1 MDENKNV
8 LTDAEIDD
16 IAKAAS
22 EADNGTMAD
31 LKETV
36 EVNPDAEL
44 EQGEAEINSETNEIE
59 AIAKTV
65 DRDLKIDLFD
75 AADPE
80 TISKAAEE
88 KMLSNIQTGMDLDE
102 NEAFDFIKVINDI
115 RAGRIIPNLY
125 NVLPKKIQDTINKLM
140 LESKIPVQHRN
151 EVSKLILNEFINSA
165 EVEAA
170 FVDFEKALNETL
182 QIPSMVDMYGEHTRE
197 VMEKNI
203 PEMIEKIKD
212 EEPEK
217 AAMLEKVKEGY
228 TKSYTLELVKAAYES
243 SSSMRKTVRR
253 SDIDF
258 RRCLDDFNK
267 KNSTTRFKMYDVYE
281 VPNALAKV
289 LCADPVTQY
298 ARCIEGGTEI
308 PESVQKLVDFKTS
321 EDDIKKFC
329 VLLTSS
335 CEELNA
341 EDVIDASYM
350 YYLTKNIIMLR
361 HTADGKTGFAA
372 ELINNICDVIALI
385 RNKEAE
391 FYAENPH
398 LVKSKLSKKSRSSRG
413 GKK

>member
-22 EADNGTMAD
+22 EADTGTMTD

-36 EVNPDAEL
+36 EVDPDAEL

-115 RAGRIIPNLY
+115 RAGKIIPNLY

-151 EVSKLILNEFINSA
+151 EVSKLILNEFINST

-170 FVDFEKALNETL
+170 YVDFEKALNETL
-182 QIPSMVDMYGEHTRE
+182 QIPCMVDMYGEHTRE

-203 PEMIEKIKD
+203 PEMIEKIK
-212 EEPEK
+212 EEQPEK
-217 AAMLEKVKEGY
+217 ASMLEKVKEGY

-243 SSSMRKTVRR
+243 SSSMRKTVR
-253 SDIDF
+253 
-258 RRCLDDFNK
+258 
-267 KNSTTRFKMYDVYE
+267 
-281 VPNALAKV
+281 
-289 LCADPVTQY
+289 
-298 ARCIEGGTEI
+298 
-308 PESVQKLVDFKTS
+308 
-321 EDDIKKFC
+321 
-329 VLLTSS
+329 
-335 CEELNA
+335 
-341 EDVIDASYM
+341 
-350 YYLTKNIIMLR
+350 
-361 HTADGKTGFAA
+361 
-372 ELINNICDVIALI
+372 
-385 RNKEAE
+385 
-391 FYAENPH
+391 
-398 LVKSKLSKKSRSSRG
+398 
-413 GKK
+413 

>member
-8 LTDAEIDD
+8 LTDVEIDD

-22 EADNGTMAD
+22 EADTGIMTD

-36 EVNPDAEL
+36 EVDPDAKL
-44 EQGEAEINSETNEIE
+44 EEGKAEIDSETNEIE

-75 AADPE
+75 AANPE
-80 TISKAAEE
+80 TVSKVAEE

-115 RAGRIIPNLY
+115 RAGKTIPNLY

-140 LESKIPVQHRN
+140 LESKIPVHHRN

-217 AAMLEKVKEGY
+217 AAMLEKVKDGY
-228 TKSYTLELVKAAYES
+228 TKSYTLELVKSAYES

-289 LCADPVTQY
+289 LCADPVAQY

-341 EDVIDASYM
+341 EDVLDASYM

-398 LVKSKLSKKSRSSRG
+398 LVKSKLSKKSRSARG

>member
-8 LTDAEIDD
+8 LTDAELDEV
-16 IAKAAS
+16 AKAAS
-22 EADNGTMAD
+22 EADNGKMSD
-31 LKETV
+31 LKESV
-36 EVNPDAEL
+36 EVDPEAEL
-44 EQGEAEINSETNEIE
+44 EVAEAEIDTETSEIE
-59 AIAKTV
+59 NIAKTV

-75 AADPE
+75 AANPE
-80 TISKAAEE
+80 AVEKAAEE
-88 KMLSNIQTGMDLDE
+88 RILANVGTGMDLDE
-102 NEAFDFIKVINDI
+102 NEAYEFIKVIGDF
-115 RAGRIIPNLY
+115 RAGKVIPDIY
-125 NVLPKKIQDTINKLM
+125 NTLPKKIQDTINKLM

-151 EVSKLILNEFINSA
+151 EVSKLILREFINSA
-165 EVEAA
+165 EVDAA

-182 QIPSMVDMYGEHTRE
+182 NIPSMVDMYGEHIKE
-197 VMEKNI
+197 IMEKNI

-217 AAMLEKVKEGY
+217 AAMLEKVKDGY
-228 TKSYTLELVKAAYES
+228 TKSYTLELLKEAYES
-243 SSSMRKTVRR
+243 SSSMRKSVRR

-258 RRCLDDFNK
+258 RRCLDDLNR

-289 LCADPVTQY
+289 LCADPVAHY
-298 ARCIEGGTEI
+298 ARCIELGTEI
-308 PESVQKLVDFKTS
+308 PESVQKLVDFKTT
-321 EDDIKKFC
+321 EEDIKKFC
-329 VLLTSS
+329 VLLACS
-335 CEELNA
+335 CEDLNA

-361 HTADGKTGFAA
+361 HTAEGKTGFAA

-398 LVKSKLSKKSRSSRG
+398 LVKSKLSKKSRSARG

>member
-115 RAGRIIPNLY
+115 RAGKIIPNLY

-151 EVSKLILNEFINSA
+151 EV
-165 EVEAA
+165 
-170 FVDFEKALNETL
+170 
-182 QIPSMVDMYGEHTRE
+182 
-197 VMEKNI
+197 
-203 PEMIEKIKD
+203 
-212 EEPEK
+212 
-217 AAMLEKVKEGY
+217 
-228 TKSYTLELVKAAYES
+228 
-243 SSSMRKTVRR
+243 
-253 SDIDF
+253 
-258 RRCLDDFNK
+258 
-267 KNSTTRFKMYDVYE
+267 
-281 VPNALAKV
+281 
-289 LCADPVTQY
+289 
-298 ARCIEGGTEI
+298 
-308 PESVQKLVDFKTS
+308 
-321 EDDIKKFC
+321 
-329 VLLTSS
+329 
-335 CEELNA
+335 
-341 EDVIDASYM
+341 
-350 YYLTKNIIMLR
+350 
-361 HTADGKTGFAA
+361 
-372 ELINNICDVIALI
+372 
-385 RNKEAE
+385 
-391 FYAENPH
+391 
-398 LVKSKLSKKSRSSRG
+398 
-413 GKK
+413 